1 MKRSILMICLV
12 VWAALP
18 IIASEP
24 SLVKLNVKGMH
35 CTGCENK
42 VKQALKDI
50 DGVTATQSVSAD
62 AGSAV
67 ITIDKNVTT
76 EAKVA
81 TILAEK
87 TGYVVSIVGDNTT
100 KSCSQSCTKSKSKT
114 KCCSSGQNSPACT
127 PKK

>member
-1 MKRSILMICLV
+1 MICMIA
-12 VWAALP
+12 WIALP
-18 IIASEP
+18 IIANEP
-24 SLVKLNVKGMH
+24 ALVKLSVKGMH
-35 CTGCENK
+35 CSGCENK
-42 VKQALKDI
+42 VKQVLKDI

-81 TILAEK
+81 TTLAEK
-87 TGYVVSIVGDNTT
+87 TGYEVSIVGNNST
-100 KSCSQSCTKSKSKT
+100 KSCSETCTKPKSKT
-114 KCCSSGQNSPACT
+114 KCCTSGQNSPACT